1 MHTIQPQRFRRFSQ
15 LQCHSIA
22 QSLTSPLGSQ
32 IAKRVNSRRSHRAT
46 NHKWLLI
53 SRSTAPEGGF
63 TLSEVLVAII
73 LTTTFVAVAMQG
85 MVVAMLLK
93 AKALQ
98 VAEANRWVQADIEQV
113 RSQIAINQ
121 LPMGTQRVRCHPASA
136 DLGFADL
143 IRDNLAGGNVT
154 GIADYSLTPL
164 LTTSQTSRTFQIART
179 LSIPSTP
186 DNPNAKILGIQYT
199 VTPTTGSS
207 LEQPILHLYTEVIP
221 DAAFQCQ

>member
-1 MHTIQPQRFRRFSQ
+1 MQTSQPQRFQYPPTAYPFISPR
-15 LQCHSIA
+15 
-22 QSLTSPLGSQ
+22 TSSRSSKC
-32 IAKRVNSRRSHRAT
+32 AK
-46 NHKWLLI
+46 KWLLW

-98 VAEANRWVQADIEQV
+98 VSEANRWVQTDIEQI
-113 RSQIAINQ
+113 RSQIAINK
-121 LPMGTQRVRCHPASA
+121 LPMGTQRVRCRPASA

-154 GIADYSLTPL
+154 GITDYSLTPL
-164 LTTSQTSRTFQIART
+164 LATSQTGKTFQIART
-179 LSIPSTP
+179 VSIPLTP
-186 DNPNAKILGIQYT
+186 ENAEFKILGIQYK
-199 VTPTTGSS
+199 VTPTSGGN
-207 LEQPILHLYTEVIP
+207 LEQPILHFYTEVMP
-221 DAAFQCQ
+221 DAALQCQ